1 MAMGLNYRYYICVFS
16 TKNMAVYTFAVLEK
30 LGYKN
35 FQLVSTPCEIKA
47 GCSYSIKFSNIRYLD
62 ILKKEVKKI
71 GSEIEAIYFIE
82 RKGGKRSINKIV
94 T

>member
-1 MAMGLNYRYYICVFS
+1 MGLNYKYYICVFN
-16 TKNMAVYTFAVLEK
+16 TKNMAVYTFAVLER

-62 ILKKEVKKI
+62 ILKKEIEKI

-82 RKGGKRSINKIV
+82 RKDGKRSINKMVI
-94 T
+94 

>member
-1 MAMGLNYRYYICVFS
+1 MGLNDKYYICIFN
-16 TKNMAVYTFAVLEK
+16 TKNMAIYTFSILEG

-62 ILKKEVKKI
+62 VLKKQAQKI
-71 GSEIEAIYFIE
+71 NAIIQDVYLVE
-82 RKGGKRSINKIV
+82 RKDRKRILEKISI
-94 T
+94 